1 MQGPLNIAV
10 AAARAAGNI
19 MLRNLDR
26 LDALKIS
33 EKSHNDFVSEVDH
46 QCEVAVID
54 TIRKAYPGHGFLG
67 EEGGQQGEGDDLWII
82 DPLDGTLNYLRGIP
96 QFAVSIAL
104 QHKHRTEV
112 GVVYDPLKQELFV
125 ATRGSGAR
133 LNDKRIRVSG
143 RRTLDGAVLG
153 TGFPFRQTDDIDR
166 YMQVFLSLI
175 HI

>member
-54 TIRKAYPGHGFLG
+54 TIRKAYPDHGFLG

-125 ATRGSGAR
+125 ATRGSVIGIDTHACLSYIIDR
-133 LNDKRIRVSG
+133 EQ
-143 RRTLDGAVLG
+143 
-153 TGFPFRQTDDIDR
+153 TGFC
-166 YMQVFLSLI
+166 QVSKGLPPDVAAVESI
-175 HI
+175 